1 MGLDLAVG
9 AVVLIAAIRGWLRG
23 FVGQAIRI
31 AGFVACFYLAGPVR
45 DHARPYVAPKLPRI
59 DPALVDRM
67 LWWASALAAYVVL
80 VGAAAIL
87 VKLARRPDASG
98 EAPARR
104 DDQFAGFV
112 LGAGKGALAAVFLLA
127 AFQKYAVPWQG
138 KDGWL
143 EEMTAGSLTLQWNEE
158 YRPAPT
164 IWESTPVQRFVD
176 QIRRNGLGKPAET
189 PSEPAPDGQVAEA
202 RDAESPRPI
211 PRLEV
216 PRREAESDFD
226 PDVLADLKRF
236 KARRDSRLG
245 RPGEPDWR

>member
-45 DHARPYVAPKLPRI
+45 DHARPYVATRLPRI

-80 VGAAAIL
+80 VGVATIL
-87 VKLARRPDASG
+87 VKLGRRPDASG
-98 EAPARR
+98 DAPARR
-104 DDQFAGFV
+104 DDRFAGFV

-138 KDGWL
+138 KVDWLDG
-143 EEMTAGSLTLQWNEE
+143 MTAGSLTLEWNKE
-158 YRPAPT
+158 YQPAPT

-176 QIRRNGLGKPAET
+176 QIRRNGLGKSAEA
-189 PSEPAPDGQVAEA
+189 PREPTPDGQVAEA

-216 PRREAESDFD
+216 PRPTTDADFD
-226 PDVLADLKRF
+226 PDVLADLERF
-236 KARRDSRLG
+236 KARRDARLG
-245 RPGEPDWR
+245 RSPDWR